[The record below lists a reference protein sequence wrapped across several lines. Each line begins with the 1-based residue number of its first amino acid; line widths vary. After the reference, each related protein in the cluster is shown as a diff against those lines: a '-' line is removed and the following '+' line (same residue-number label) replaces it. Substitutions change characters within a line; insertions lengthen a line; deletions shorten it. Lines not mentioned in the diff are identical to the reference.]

1 MRIFLAGATGVI
13 GVRLIPLMLAEGHV
27 VAAMT
32 RTPEKVDGL
41 RAAGVIPVLCDL
53 FDPKSLNAAVKD
65 FRPDVI
71 AHQVT
76 DLPDEIGK
84 LAKVLAATD
93 RVRSEGTRN
102 LLAAAQAVN
111 ASGFVAQSIAWDG
124 GPVIEA
130 HENAVISAGG
140 TVLRYM
146 GAFTGPAP
154 ITRTICRPP
163 LGCTSTLPQ
172 GAPCRSLQGLVES
185 LLSLMTTPPHDS
197 IHQPCWSKSLPPS
210 RCPRGCQRCHA
221 RSATLTP
228 SRQPRGPQRLWSRGA
243 SWVGRSGPRAGG
255 RCRTAPRPPHRH
267 PNWRRLLRSPQ
278 GNRIRQARSHIR
290 PLANSCKGW
299 SCLSAAKFRRRS
311 PKAYRRGRRRAHTFC
326 RHDLSRRAR

>member
-32 RTPEKVDGL
+32 RTPEKMDGL
-41 RAAGVIPVLCDL
+41 RAAGVTPVLCDL
-53 FDPKSLNAAVKD
+53 FDPKSLNEAVKD

-84 LAKVLAATD
+84 LTKFLAATD

-111 ASGFVAQSIAWDG
+111 ASGFIAQSIAWDG

-140 TVLRYM
+140 TVLRY
-146 GAFTGPAP
+146 GRLYGPGTYYEKDLPPAP
-154 ITRTICRPP
+154 RLHIDAVARRTMPFFA
-163 LGCTSTLPQ
+163 G
-172 GAPCRSLQGLVES
+172 
-185 LLSLMTTPPHDS
+185 
-197 IHQPCWSKSLPPS
+197 
-210 RCPRGCQRCHA
+210 PRGIF
-221 RSATLTP
+221 TITDDDL
-228 SRQPRGPQRLWSRGA
+228 A
-243 SWVGRSGPRAGG
+243 S
-255 RCRTAPRPPHRH
+255 
-267 PNWRRLLRSPQ
+267 
-278 GNRIRQARSHIR
+278 
-290 PLANSCKGW
+290 
-299 SCLSAAKFRRRS
+299 
-311 PKAYRRGRRRAHTFC
+311 
-326 RHDLSRRAR
+326 